1 VIESKIIYGV
11 KYTVKFNGI
20 AYAEQFDNECCR
32 RGNKSKMSKFKA
44 AKKMFSEVFIEP
56 QQLIDE
62 GIDFFD
68 NFENSLEVFDEVFD
82 FGLNVLRGKIGKK
95 YSKTSLK
102 KVVKD
107 NWAAWRLIYSDMGNF
122 TYDYVF
128 HKMTPLEIETANVA
142 LDIVMSQLNKK
153 K

>member
-1 VIESKIIYGV
+1 
-11 KYTVKFNGI
+11 
-20 AYAEQFDNECCR
+20 
-32 RGNKSKMSKFKA
+32 MSKFKA